1 MNNKINVLKVADNS
15 KRKREDFNCIQNLVD
30 HIADKKLEELG
41 QEGAFVFSNGLS
53 EIEGWSL
60 ELDEE
65 QVILKSEKENYV
77 TGNIM
82 GILGMDHEQLMITS
96 RFCKEENQDYFL
108 QYLLQ
113 KVLHLP
119 NFVSFA
125 QSIHQEEKIFE
136 WLTFL
141 FPLYLQ
147 KALRKGKFRD
157 YMDQVHNNAHVRG
170 RMDIASH
177 IQKNIPFQGKIAYR
191 QREHLVDNDLME
203 LIRHAIEAIRGKKY
217 GHPILDGVKEE
228 VMVIE
233 RVTLKY
239 RMADRRKVIE
249 ANRKNPIQHAYYR
262 EYGDLQKL
270 CLFILQ
276 NQQHSLYLGNQKMYG
291 ILFDGAWLWEEYLN
305 LILGEKFYHP
315 MNKKKLGVQKFF
327 DRAGTIYP
335 DFLGRNPINRVIADA
350 KYKPAKNIYGRDY
363 LQILAYM
370 FRFESKRGYFLYP
383 QSGEQRDGQFIHLRL
398 NQGITYEKNVSP
410 REDIDVIKLGFV
422 IPRYSNNYKE
432 FVRQM
437 EESER
442 LFFQLLASDNET
454 NS

>member
-1 MNNKINVLKVADNS
+1 
-15 KRKREDFNCIQNLVD
+15 
-30 HIADKKLEELG
+30 
-41 QEGAFVFSNGLS
+41 
-53 EIEGWSL
+53 
-60 ELDEE
+60 
-65 QVILKSEKENYV
+65 
-77 TGNIM
+77 
-82 GILGMDHEQLMITS
+82 
-96 RFCKEENQDYFL
+96 
-108 QYLLQ
+108 
-113 KVLHLP
+113 
-119 NFVSFA
+119 
-125 QSIHQEEKIFE
+125 
-136 WLTFL
+136 
-141 FPLYLQ
+141 
-147 KALRKGKFRD
+147 
-157 YMDQVHNNAHVRG
+157 
-170 RMDIASH
+170 
-177 IQKNIPFQGKIAYR
+177 
-191 QREHLVDNDLME
+191 
-203 LIRHAIEAIRGKKY
+203 
-217 GHPILDGVKEE
+217 
-228 VMVIE
+228 
-233 RVTLKY
+233 
-239 RMADRRKVIE
+239 
-249 ANRKNPIQHAYYR
+249 
-262 EYGDLQKL
+262 
-270 CLFILQ
+270 
-276 NQQHSLYLGNQKMYG
+276 
-291 ILFDGAWLWEEYLN
+291 
-305 LILGEKFYHP
+305 